1 MYTFSQNLNKL
12 YNLQS
17 CNISHSYFHS
27 TIKENDLGSRMNRI
41 LEIFIVA
48 LKLGITSFGGPTAHL
63 GYFREEYVEKRK
75 WLSDK
80 VYQDLVALCQ
90 FLPGPASS
98 QVGMAIGMMRGGML
112 GGIAAFLGFTLPS
125 VLILILAV
133 RLMPDSIEWIQGL
146 KLVAVAVVLHA
157 LIGMA
162 KGSLNSWQTVG
173 LALLALLACL
183 YVPSAITQIAIIVI
197 SGIIGIL
204 IFKANHQPG
213 EVLNLQVSRR
223 TGTIC
228 LVLLFILLI
237 GLPVFANILH
247 NDWLTI
253 FDKFY
258 RSGLLVFGGGHVVL
272 PLLERE
278 FVPMF
283 LQPDDFLAG
292 YGLAQAVPGPLFT
305 FASYIGA
312 VIGGLWGGLFA
323 MIAIFLP
330 AFLLVAGCLP
340 FWQQIREKSLM
351 RKALIGINAGVIG
364 ILAAAW
370 IHPIIS
376 HTLFDIK
383 DYFLFILLFCCL
395 HYFKLAPWIIVL
407 MGLVIGLV
415 FYR

>member
-1 MYTFSQNLNKL
+1 
-12 YNLQS
+12 
-17 CNISHSYFHS
+17 
-27 TIKENDLGSRMNRI
+27 MNRI

-63 GYFREEYVEKRK
+63 GYFRAEYVEKRE

-98 QVGMAIGMMRGGML
+98 QVGMAIGMMRGGLL

-125 VLILILAV
+125 VLLLILAV
-133 RLMPDSIEWIQGL
+133 SLMPSSIDWIQGL

-162 KGSLNSWQTVG
+162 KGSLQSWQTVG
-173 LALLALLACL
+173 IALLALLACL
-183 YVPSAITQIAIIVI
+183 YLSTAVTQIAVIII
-197 SGIIGIL
+197 SAFIGIAL
-204 IFKANHQPG
+204 FKTDSKQGGTIELP
-213 EVLNLQVSRR
+213 LSRR
-223 TGTIC
+223 TGMISLAL
-228 LVLLFILLI
+228 LVILLV
-237 GLPVFANILH
+237 GLPVCAHLLQ
-247 NDWLTI
+247 NDWLTV

-278 FVPMF
+278 FVPVF
-283 LQPDDFLAG
+283 LQADEFIAG

-323 MIAIFLP
+323 MVAIFLP

-340 FWQQIREKSLM
+340 FWQQMREKTMM

-383 DYFLFILLFCCL
+383 DYLLFVLLFCCL
-395 HYFKLAPWIIVL
+395 HYFKFAPWLIVL
-407 MGLVIGLV
+407 LGLVIGLV